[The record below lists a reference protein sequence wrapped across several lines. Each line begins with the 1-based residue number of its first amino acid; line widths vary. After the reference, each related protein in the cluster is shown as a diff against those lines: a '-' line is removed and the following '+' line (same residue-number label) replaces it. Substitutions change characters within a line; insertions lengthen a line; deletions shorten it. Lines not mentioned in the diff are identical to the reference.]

1 MLRAL
6 KSKTTEAEAHALC
19 CVLKQIDAAFI
30 SFPVLGDLIYM
41 DFTQTGID
49 GA

>member
-6 KSKTTEAEAHALC
+6 KSKTTVEEAHALC
-19 CVLKQIDAAFI
+19 CVLKQIDAVFI
-30 SFPVLGDLIYM
+30 SFPVLGDLIDM
-41 DFTQTGID
+41 DFTQTGLN

>member
-6 KSKTTEAEAHALC
+6 KCKTTVEEAHALC
-19 CVLKQIDAAFI
+19 CVLKQIDAVFI

-41 DFTQTGID
+41 DLTQTGID